1 MTLLPGHFALHDD
14 WVGRIEEVLDDVVVR
29 FEDGSECL
37 VKSADPERLIP
48 AVGPDKYCLPR
59 HSPRCRPSFIDL
71 NGIT

>member
-37 VKSADPERLIP
+37 VKSADPERQ
-48 AVGPDKYCLPR
+48 GLPLV
-59 HSPRCRPSFIDL
+59 HVSGTPL
-71 NGIT
+71 